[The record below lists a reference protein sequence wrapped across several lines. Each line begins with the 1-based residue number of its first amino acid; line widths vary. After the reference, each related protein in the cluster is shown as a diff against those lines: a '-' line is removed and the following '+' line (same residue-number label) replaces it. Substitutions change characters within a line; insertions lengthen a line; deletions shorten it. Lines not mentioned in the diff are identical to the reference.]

1 MCYYN
6 FTTMKQLYL
15 AIFIAIFVGHAEA
28 KTTYIPT
35 YDNRIMMIENG
46 GIDSLTNQTHSLT
59 MVSKDGIV
67 SCTLAQQVVS
77 EELVR
82 EIKRAKNAAGW
93 AMVAAGLSSASAGM
107 AQSQMNYGHNK
118 GWAMQR
124 YIDARENTNAS
135 IAASANATAQ
145 AEDLKTLLLDLVVRN
160 NSHKEMLIT
169 DMDRGAVWFI
179 LPNCEIRIP
188 LLKDEES
195 HFRISSCNPLDEN
208 VKYINALG
216 TSTLEKYT
224 IGLETDMSWFV
235 PITKK
240 AKKGLRFDSDAE
252 DGYMWINKE
261 TMVIKHVSD
270 EELEEIK
277 KNYD

>member
-1 MCYYN
+1 
-6 FTTMKQLYL
+6 
-15 AIFIAIFVGHAEA
+15 
-28 KTTYIPT
+28 
-35 YDNRIMMIENG
+35 
-46 GIDSLTNQTHSLT
+46 
-59 MVSKDGIV
+59 
-67 SCTLAQQVVS
+67 
-77 EELVR
+77 
-82 EIKRAKNAAGW
+82 
-93 AMVAAGLSSASAGM
+93 
-107 AQSQMNYGHNK
+107 
-118 GWAMQR
+118 
-124 YIDARENTNAS
+124 
-135 IAASANATAQ
+135 
-145 AEDLKTLLLDLVVRN
+145 
-160 NSHKEMLIT
+160 MLIT

-270 EELEEIK
+270 EEFKEIK